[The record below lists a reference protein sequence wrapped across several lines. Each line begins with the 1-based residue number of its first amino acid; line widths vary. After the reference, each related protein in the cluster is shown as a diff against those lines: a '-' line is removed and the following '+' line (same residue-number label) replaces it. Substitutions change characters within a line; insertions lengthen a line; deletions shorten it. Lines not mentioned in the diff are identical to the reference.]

1 MNQKIK
7 IGKLLVDCFFNE
19 YDKATKTQ
27 KQIYFRTITPQDKT
41 AINRGL
47 DDTDFGEFY
56 RFEDKDKIV
65 TGMFNVI
72 DTAQEDDTSS
82 SR

>member
-7 IGKLLVDCFFNE
+7 IGNLTVEVFFNE
-19 YDKATKTQ
+19 YDKNLKTR
-27 KQIYFRTITPQDKT
+27 KQIPGHDITRQDRV
-41 AINRGL
+41 AIDRGL

-56 RFEDKDKIV
+56 RYEDENKIV

-72 DTAQEDDTSS
+72 DTAQEDD
-82 SR
+82 

>member
-7 IGKLLVDCFFNE
+7 IGNLTVDVFFNE
-19 YDKATKTQ
+19 YDKNLKTRVQIPGHELTK
-27 KQIYFRTITPQDKT
+27 QDRL

-56 RFEDKDKIV
+56 RFENVDKEI

-72 DTAQEDDTSS
+72 DAEENYDDY
-82 SR
+82 

>member
-7 IGKLLVDCFFNE
+7 IGNLTVDVFFNE
-19 YDKATKTQ
+19 YDKNLKTRVQISGHELTK
-27 KQIYFRTITPQDKT
+27 QDKL

-56 RFEDKDKIV
+56 RFENKDKEI

-72 DTAQEDDTSS
+72 DAEENYDDY
-82 SR
+82 